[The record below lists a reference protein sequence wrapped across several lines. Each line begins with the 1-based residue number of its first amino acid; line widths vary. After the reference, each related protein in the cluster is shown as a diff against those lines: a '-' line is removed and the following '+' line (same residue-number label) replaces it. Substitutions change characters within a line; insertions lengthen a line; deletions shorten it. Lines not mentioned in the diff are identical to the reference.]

1 MLPNT
6 SRPACTPAAACIHR
20 RTAASASAAISPGH
34 AHTRP
39 HLHHS
44 TRVVTRGGLRAAF
57 AVPAA
62 RLPPRGPFRAPPA
75 ARGYPARARFSPCA
89 RAIPCGGSGRRWD
102 EQERGLEPDGRWPL
116 TASLSVRRARR
127 QDRKATPKLRTR
139 LSLAWFDL
147 IRLSLTSSRPP
158 IRCQSVAARPSV
170 SRYTP

>member
-1 MLPNT
+1 MVT
-6 SRPACTPAAACIHR
+6 MVRVER
-20 RTAASASAAISPGH
+20 GRGERSAERIGDE
-34 AHTRP
+34 AH
-39 HLHHS
+39 HH
-44 TRVVTRGGLRAAF
+44 
-57 AVPAA
+57 
-62 RLPPRGPFRAPPA
+62 
-75 ARGYPARARFSPCA
+75 
-89 RAIPCGGSGRRWD
+89 